1 VFSGETTWSE
11 TARDALRSMSARS
24 ALFIPMLRH
33 GQAIGVI
40 TLFHREVR
48 AFTDQHVA
56 LLQTFAAQAVIA
68 IENVRLF
75 TELEARNREL
85 IQALDRETATGEIL
99 RVINSSPTS
108 AEPVFDAIL
117 ANGMQLCQADV
128 GLLFLVESDMFRL
141 VADRG
146 APPDFVEPRRAWHR
160 SGPHTGLTRAL
171 REQQPVHIEDMVADR
186 AYTERDPNRL
196 QTVELLGARTGV
208 FVPLLKEDAPVGV
221 LATWRREVRP
231 FTGAEM

>member
-75 TELEARNREL
+75 TELQTRNREL
-85 IQALDRETATGEIL
+85 SQALDRETATGEIL

-117 ANGMQLCQADV
+117 ANGMRLCQADV
-128 GLLFLVESDMFRL
+128 GLLFLVDGDTFRL
-141 VADRG
+141 VGYRG
-146 APPDFVEPRRAWHR
+146 ASLEFVEPRRRAHR
-160 SGPHTGLTRAL
+160 PGSHTGLTRAVQE
-171 REQQPVHIEDMVADR
+171 RRPIHIEDALKDR
-186 AYTERDPNRL
+186 AYIERDPARV

-208 FVPLLKEDAPVGV
+208 WVPLLKEDTA
-221 LATWRREVRP
+221 
-231 FTGAEM
+231 